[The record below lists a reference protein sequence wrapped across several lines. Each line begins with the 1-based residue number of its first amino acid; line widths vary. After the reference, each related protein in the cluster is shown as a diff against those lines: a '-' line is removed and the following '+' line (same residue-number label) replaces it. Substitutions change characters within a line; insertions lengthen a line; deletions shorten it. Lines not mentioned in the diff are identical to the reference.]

1 MWVPHTKEIQRGP
14 SKRLYRRWPGE
25 TGKPICLDS
34 RCGNARPG
42 DCGAGG
48 IETYPCCSQAQAAP
62 PSAAQACACN
72 QMWRLLPVAAARNGA
87 GPEDEA
93 KAVTVTNGR
102 ADAGAPDCHRTQGCL
117 AVC

>member
-1 MWVPHTKEIQRGP
+1 
-14 SKRLYRRWPGE
+14 
-25 TGKPICLDS
+25 
-34 RCGNARPG
+34 
-42 DCGAGG
+42 
-48 IETYPCCSQAQAAP
+48 
-62 PSAAQACACN
+62 
-72 QMWRLLPVAAARNGA
+72 MWRLLPVAAARNGA